1 MTPPG
6 PLEGVRVLE
15 TTQILAGP
23 FCTMLLG
30 DMGADVVK
38 VEKPN
43 VGDDTR
49 RMGPPFIGGDAAA
62 FLMINRNKRG
72 IVLDLKKRA
81 GVEVFRSLAER
92 CDVVVENLRPGAMA
106 RLGLGF
112 DDLKETNPGLI
123 YCSISGFGA
132 TGPYKDRA
140 GFDLVAQGMSGMMSI
155 TGFPDSPPVKVG
167 VPIADLNAGMYAA
180 YGILSA
186 YVNRLK
192 TGQGQLVD
200 VSLLESAIGYT
211 FWESATLFATGKV
224 PGPVGSAHRLI
235 APYQAFQTSD
245 GHINIGAA
253 NQSTWERLCRAIGLE
268 ELVEEPRFATGAD
281 RVVRLGE
288 LASILQETL
297 SQKTSKH
304 WLEVLEEA
312 GVPAGPINNMAEVY
326 ADPHVQ
332 ARRML
337 VELEHAEHGKVK
349 NIGIPVKLSETPASA
364 RTASP
369 TLGQHTEEVLLEH
382 GYSPEEVARLRE
394 AEAIG

>member
-6 PLEGVRVLE
+6 PLEGIRVLD

-30 DMGADVVK
+30 DMGADVIK
-38 VEKPN
+38 VEKPHG
-43 VGDDTR
+43 GDDTR
-49 RMGPPFIGGDAAA
+49 RMGPPFVGHDAAA

-72 IVLDLKKRA
+72 IVLDLKKTE
-81 GVEVFRSLAER
+81 GVEVFRTLADR

-106 RLGLGF
+106 RLGLGY
-112 DDLKETNPGLI
+112 DDLKETNPALI

-155 TGFPDSPPVKVG
+155 TGFPDSPPAKVG
-167 VPIADLNAGMYAA
+167 VPIADLNAGMYAV

-192 TGQGQLVD
+192 TGEGQLVD
-200 VSLLESAIGYT
+200 VSLLESALGYT
-211 FWESATLFATGKV
+211 FWESATLFATGEV

-235 APYQAFQTSD
+235 APYQAFETSD

-253 NQSTWERLCRAIGLE
+253 NQSTWERLCKAISRE
-268 ELVEEPRFATGAD
+268 ELVDEPRFATGAD
-281 RVVRLGE
+281 RVVRLKE
-288 LASILQETL
+288 LAEILQETL
-297 SQKTSKH
+297 SEETSKH
-304 WLEVLEEA
+304 WLGVLEKA

-332 ARRML
+332 ARQMM
-337 VELEHAEHGKVK
+337 VELEHAEHGTVK
-349 NIGIPVKLSETPASA
+349 NIGIPVKLSETPGSA

-369 TLGQHTEEVLLEH
+369 TLGQHTDEVLAEH
-382 GYSPEEVARLRE
+382 GYPPEEIARLRD
-394 AEAIG
+394 AGAVR